1 MRVVSK
7 NRPGFYWSV
16 DEGIEGYLMQEAEM
30 FKVLS
35 PGLWGQGTVSFE
47 SVTRPGHY
55 IVHRYSY
62 GDIDWLLL

>member
-47 SVTRPGHY
+47 SVTRPGNY